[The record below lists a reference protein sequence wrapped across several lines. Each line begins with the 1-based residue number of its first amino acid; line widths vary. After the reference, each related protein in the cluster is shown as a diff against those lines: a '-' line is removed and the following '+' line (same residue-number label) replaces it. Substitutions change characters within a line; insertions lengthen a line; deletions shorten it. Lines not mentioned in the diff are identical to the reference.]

1 MCVWPG
7 QHISSENAENK
18 ADLEKSQTKS
28 YIIYVKPMV
37 STGCLKGYFKQ
48 VIQYTSQKSRERS
61 DLQLLNQK
69 LGIKRAVISG
79 ITNLG

>member
-37 STGCLKGYFKQ
+37 STGCLKGYFKY
-48 VIQYTSQKSRERS
+48 VIQYTS
-61 DLQLLNQK
+61 
-69 LGIKRAVISG
+69 
-79 ITNLG
+79 